1 MAAAFLLVA
10 AILFIIAAVISQSS
24 LPIRLIAA
32 GLAFLAVGLGAGQ
45 LLGLG

>member
-1 MAAAFLLVA
+1 MTAAFLLVA
-10 AILFIIAAVISQSS
+10 AILFIIAAIVSPSS
-24 LPIRLIAA
+24 LPIRLISA